1 MKEMINRVTAALCH
15 SPEDT
20 LPAKAAIRAVFEHLR
35 DNALPLQVRLA
46 LDEATDD
53 MDGEIF
59 DSDQFEAFEG
69 EGERIFLAGVEK
81 ILEGLK

>member
-1 MKEMINRVTAALCH
+1 MKDMIDRVTAAIGH

-35 DNALPLQVRLA
+35 DNALPLLVRAELNKA
-46 LDEATDD
+46 MKNTTVTVYHEDD
-53 MDGEIF
+53 YEIDDDQGEF
-59 DSDQFEAFEG
+59 V
-69 EGERIFLAGVEK
+69 FLAGVEK